1 MATLLQSINGPEDL
15 KGLDHKELEQLAQ
28 EIRREIL
35 AVVSKNGGHLASN
48 LGVVELTLALHSVY
62 DSPRDKII
70 WDVGH
75 QSYVHKLLTGRREQ
89 FASLRCFGGLSG
101 FPKGEESPHDIVET
115 GHSSTSISAA
125 LGLALARD
133 LNQDDYNV
141 VAVIGDGAWAEAW
154 PWKPSTMPAPSK
166 ST

>member
-62 DSPRDKII
+62 DSPADKII

-75 QSYVHKLLTGRREQ
+75 QCYIHKLLTGRRRE
-89 FASLRCFGGLSG
+89 FSTLRRFGGLSG
-101 FPKGEESPHDIVET
+101 FPKTAESPHDIAET
-115 GHSSTSISAA
+115 GHSSTSISVAMGMA
-125 LGLALARD
+125 IARD
-133 LNQDDYNV
+133 LNRDQYSV
-141 VAVIGDGAWAEAW
+141 VAVIGDGSLGGGMALEALN
-154 PWKPSTMPAPSK
+154 
-166 ST
+166 